1 MSREEMIKT
10 IRDLVGSKMVFDEQ
24 WNTRVAVGEDRPVC
38 AVTNK
43 YIYMGCK
50 CYVKAVWEN
59 DDILVSAIRRIPI
72 CGTLYGEVTSKVKLD
87 SLNTRDLE
95 TIYNS
100 VIDYFNWKIG
110 SIPELNAQLEECLR
124 FQKKYN
130 KVFKK

>member
-10 IRDLVGSKMVFDEQ
+10 IKRLVGVKLVFGDK
-24 WNTRVAVGEDRPVC
+24 WSTRVAVGEDRPVC

-43 YIYMGCK
+43 YIYMGCN
-50 CYVKAVWEN
+50 CYVKTVWEN
-59 DDILVSAIRRIPI
+59 DDTVVSAIRRVPV

-87 SLNTRDLE
+87 SLNSRDLE

-100 VIDYFNWKIG
+100 VIDYFNWKID
-110 SIPELNAQLEECLR
+110 SIQELKAQLEECLR

>member
-1 MSREEMIKT
+1 MNRQEMIKT

-24 WNTRVAVGEDRPVC
+24 WNTRVVVGENRPVC
-38 AVTNK
+38 AVTQK

-59 DDILVSAIRRIPI
+59 DDILVSAIRCIPI
-72 CGTLYGEVTSKVKLD
+72 YGTLYGEITAKVELD
-87 SLNTRDLE
+87 SLNSRDLE
-95 TIYNS
+95 IIYNS

-110 SIPELNAQLEECLR
+110 SIPELKAQLEECLR
-124 FQKKYN
+124 LQTKYN